1 MKFTSALDTDI
12 VRINILY
19 EPPQTNY
26 YLAELRWLTAQQRFD
41 LSPFAYEHLLSRNVN
56 CSHCLFDSQSNTRS
70 RHQAIDMAFV
80 RAFQQ
85 SECLSPC
92 SISMDTLTQGRARE
106 LTISIQL

>member
-1 MKFTSALDTDI
+1 MTMKFTSALDTDI

-41 LSPFAYEHLLSRNVN
+41 LSPFAYEHLLLRNVN
-56 CSHCLFDSQSNTRS
+56 CCHCLFDSQSNTRS

-85 SECLSPC
+85 SEL
-92 SISMDTLTQGRARE
+92 QVRH
-106 LTISIQL
+106 